1 MKTKETKEVQKV
13 ALRMIATID
22 KAFDELSDKAG
33 HEFADTAYN
42 AVAMTM
48 LTRVCAGL
56 VENRGQKAF
65 EQYWEDV
72 TEVMNDLVQ
81 QLACKET
88 RH

>member
-1 MKTKETKEVQKV
+1 MKDAKAMQKV
-13 ALRMIATID
+13 ALRMILAID
-22 KAFDELSDKAG
+22 KSFDDLAKKSG
-33 HEFADTAYN
+33 HEFAEGAYN

-48 LTRVCAGL
+48 LTRICAGL

-81 QLACKET
+81 QLACQET

>member
-1 MKTKETKEVQKV
+1 MKDSKAMQKV
-13 ALRMIATID
+13 ALRMISAID
-22 KAFDELSDKAG
+22 KSFDDLAKKSG
-33 HEFADTAYN
+33 HEFAEGTYN

-81 QLACKET
+81 QLACQDT

>member
-1 MKTKETKEVQKV
+1 MKDAKAMQKV
-13 ALRMIATID
+13 ALRMILAID
-22 KAFDELSDKAG
+22 KSFDDLAKKSG
-33 HEFADTAYN
+33 HEFAEGTYN

-56 VENRGQKAF
+56 AENRGQKAF

>member
-1 MKTKETKEVQKV
+1 MKDAKAMQKV
-13 ALRMIATID
+13 ALRMILAID
-22 KAFDELSDKAG
+22 KSFDDLAKKSG
-33 HEFADTAYN
+33 HEFAEGTYN

-56 VENRGQKAF
+56 VENRGKKAF
-65 EQYWEDV
+65 EQYWEEV
-72 TEVMNDLVQ
+72 TEIMNDLVQ